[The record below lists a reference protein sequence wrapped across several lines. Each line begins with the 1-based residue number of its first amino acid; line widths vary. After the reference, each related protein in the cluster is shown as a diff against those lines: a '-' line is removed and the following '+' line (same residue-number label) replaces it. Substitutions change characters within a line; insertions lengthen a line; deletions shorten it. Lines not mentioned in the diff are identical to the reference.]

1 MQITN
6 NGLGFPW
13 VPVITAVGAGLY
25 AAGGTVA
32 AKTQPPVIISPPKPP
47 KEGIPEWVWIA
58 GIGLVG
64 AYFILRK

>member
-1 MQITN
+1 MVWDF
-6 NGLGFPW
+6 LGYQLSQQS
-13 VPVITAVGAGLY
+13 VRALY